1 VRELP
6 GLHVGE
12 AWIWSPQFLRV
23 LKRVKILKKRTFD
36 ASATPDAASAGA
48 AAPVKPLGKDDLDAL
63 RGAMADVVK
72 RAEAD
77 DPKVLRKRIAEL
89 ERELA
94 AARAE
99 KPEVRVE
106 RVEVPVLKAE
116 LATRIEAALEGFT
129 ERVQGVCADLGVVW
143 TGAKK
148 ALDSL
153 QGADG
158 TTRQAASTAP
168 QRNRPAPSAGQ
179 GTARGA
185 PRAARAGVAV
195 EGIVGGARRM
205 LEVLAAFPD
214 GRTRTQLATLAG
226 MSPRSGTFGTYLGR
240 LRAGG
245 LAESDGDRLR
255 ITEAGLEA
263 AGGARPAPSPEEVQA
278 LWMPQLVGGCRT
290 MLQHL
295 IEIWPKGVSRADLGE
310 AVGLSPASGTFGTYL
325 GRLRGNALL
334 EQRDGLLFAS
344 AELVN

>member
-1 VRELP
+1 VR
-6 GLHVGE
+6 
-12 AWIWSPQFLRV
+12 
-23 LKRVKILKKRTFD
+23 
-36 ASATPDAASAGA
+36 
-48 AAPVKPLGKDDLDAL
+48 
-63 RGAMADVVK
+63 RGQ
-72 RAEAD
+72 
-77 DPKVLRKRIAEL
+77 P
-89 ERELA
+89 
-94 AARAE
+94 
-99 KPEVRVE
+99 
-106 RVEVPVLKAE
+106 
-116 LATRIEAALEGFT
+116 
-129 ERVQGVCADLGVVW
+129 
-143 TGAKK
+143 
-148 ALDSL
+148 
-153 QGADG
+153 
-158 TTRQAASTAP
+158 
-168 QRNRPAPSAGQ
+168 
-179 GTARGA
+179 
-185 PRAARAGVAV
+185 AGVAV